1 MRNNVLVVAA
11 HPDDDAIGC
20 AGAILRHKRSGDSV
34 HVLYLTD
41 GIGSREGIDAEA
53 FAARSKGSQ
62 RATELL
68 GYDSVE
74 NLMYDDN
81 CLDGVLLL
89 DVVQKIE
96 GVIRNIQPSIIYT
109 HHPSDLNIDH
119 RRAHEATMT
128 AARPQPGYCVKEVY
142 LYEVL
147 SSTNWSLAYSPKFE
161 PNTFVDISEHICAKE
176 RILNFYGTEMKAAP
190 HTRSIENIL
199 SNNRLRGA
207 EVGRHAAEAFECIRR
222 VY

>member
-1 MRNNVLVVAA
+1 MRNNILVVAA

-20 AGAILRHKRSGDSV
+20 AGAILRHKRSGDPV

-41 GIGSREGIDAEA
+41 GIGSRENIDAEA
-53 FAARSKGSQ
+53 FASRSKGSQ
-62 RATELL
+62 SAIELL

-81 CLDGVLLL
+81 RLDDVVLL

-96 GVIRNIQPSIIYT
+96 GVIHKIQPSIIYT

-119 RRAHEATMT
+119 RRAYEATMT

-147 SSTNWSLAYSPKFE
+147 SSTNWSLPYSPKFE
-161 PNTFVDISEHICAKE
+161 PNTFIDISEHVAVKE
-176 RILNFYGTEMKAAP
+176 RILNCYGTEMRAAP

-207 EVGRHAAEAFECIRR
+207 EVGCYAAEAFECIRR
-222 VY
+222 IF